1 MSTASYDPETIE
13 TLQRALDLA
22 WDGLAPERRLHT
34 SRLDLAERILVLAA
48 RGERD
53 LARLTAVHSSNRFP
67 PATRLIFPRR
77 RCSRKGRLRRNV
89 QACRFTGSK
98 TA

>member
-22 WDGLAPERRLHT
+22 WDGLAPERRLRT

-53 LARLTAVHSSNRFP
+53 LARLTACALVEPLSAGDTSDLSSP
-67 PATRLIFPRR
+67 PLQL
-77 RCSRKGRLRRNV
+77 KG
-89 QACRFTGSK
+89 
-98 TA
+98 TAAP

>member
-22 WDGLAPERRLHT
+22 WDALSPERRLHT
-34 SRLDLAERILVLAA
+34 SRADLAERILVLAA

-53 LARLTAVHSSNRFP
+53 LARLTARALVEPLSAGDAPDLSSP
-67 PATRLIFPRR
+67 PLQP
-77 RCSRKGRLRRNV
+77 KG
-89 QACRFTGSK
+89 
-98 TA
+98 TADP